1 MKENSENPLNLED
14 KLYTVE
20 EFASILKEKFGN
32 NNNVSDIFLTEMFLA
47 KYPIYSCKIKKSEQ
61 HISQGNCSCC

>member
-20 EFASILKEKFGN
+20 EFASIIKEKFGN
-32 NNNVSDIFLTEMFLA
+32 KNNVSDIFLTEMFLA

>member
-20 EFASILKEKFGN
+20 EFASIIKEKFGN
-32 NNNVSDIFLTEMFLA
+32 NNNVSDIFLTEMFLVKLKNLNNTFHREIVVA
-47 KYPIYSCKIKKSEQ
+47 VNI
-61 HISQGNCSCC
+61 HFFA